1 MKKGKIDIFIRY
13 AFNVI
18 ICILFLNQV
27 LLTLQVFSLSESV
40 VFQNVRILIYNCI
53 VYLCF
58 IVYCIVMSVINK
70 FRPYYVEKKHLII
83 SFVIPTLII
92 IFSFVIINPY

>member
-27 LLTLQVFSLSESV
+27 LLTLQVFSLLENV
-40 VFQNVRILIYNCI
+40 VFQNVRIIIYNCTL
-53 VYLCF
+53 YLCF

-92 IFSFVIINPY
+92 IFSFFIINPY

>member
-27 LLTLQVFSLSESV
+27 LLTLQVFSLAENV

-70 FRPYYVEKKHLII
+70 FRPYYVEKKHLFI